1 MTDHQIAQRMQA
13 AQEVLRNEAYR
24 AAMTDLKAQI
34 VQSWKDCP
42 VRDKEGALLL
52 LQLAKLC
59 DKFDGMLTGMIEG
72 GKLAQMRIDL
82 DKERDENKLARLA
95 RKMRI

>member
-1 MTDHQIAQRMQA
+1 MTDHQITQRMVA

-24 AAMTDLKAQI
+24 AAMDGMKAQI
-34 VQSWKDCP
+34 VQQWKECP

-59 DKFDGMLTGMIEG
+59 DKFEGMLTGMIEG
-72 GKLAQMRIDL
+72 GKLAQMKIDL
-82 DKERDENKLARLA
+82 DRERDESKLKRLA
-95 RKMRI
+95 RKFQR